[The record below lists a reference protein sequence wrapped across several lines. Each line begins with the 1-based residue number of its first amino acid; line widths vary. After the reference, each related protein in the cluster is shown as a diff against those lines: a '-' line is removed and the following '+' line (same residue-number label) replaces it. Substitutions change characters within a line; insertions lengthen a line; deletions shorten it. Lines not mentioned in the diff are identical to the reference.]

1 MGGFQANTQ
10 FDQSGVLTARWLK
23 TMKCWSTRRSVR
35 FGFFEKSLFSMEN
48 VSAVLRYYVRIMIRK
63 KQAFRVILEIVE
75 DLHVKQL

>member
-10 FDQSGVLTARWLK
+10 FDQSELLTARWLK

>member
-1 MGGFQANTQ
+1 
-10 FDQSGVLTARWLK
+10 
-23 TMKCWSTRRSVR
+23 
-35 FGFFEKSLFSMEN
+35 MEN